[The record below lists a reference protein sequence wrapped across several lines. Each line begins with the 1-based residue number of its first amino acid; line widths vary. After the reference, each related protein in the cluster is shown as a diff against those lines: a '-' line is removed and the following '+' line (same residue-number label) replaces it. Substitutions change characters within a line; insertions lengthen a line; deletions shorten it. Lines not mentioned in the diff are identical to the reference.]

1 MGAPTGRR
9 EAFRLKPFLS
19 ELTIYAILMF
29 AYFFLVLHF
38 LTGWFKD
45 LFEHQRTGYALAG
58 LGVMTVQAVGLE
70 YLTRVL
76 LAWSRAKKS

>member
-1 MGAPTGRR
+1 MEAPNEERQG
-9 EAFRLKPFLS
+9 FRLPPILS
-19 ELTIYAILMF
+19 ELAIYALLMF

-45 LFEHQRTGYALAG
+45 LCDHQRTGYALAG
-58 LGVMTVQAVGLE
+58 LGVMIVQAVGLE

-76 LAWSRAKKS
+76 LAWNRPKRS